1 MTVFQMVLLLFLPL
15 QSVRANL
22 RLAIPAVSPAAN
34 RSVYR
39 QSRICADLSSVCLV
53 VASEARRRESLC
65 LRGESSSG
73 ADNYRMQMGYGMAKT
88 SVESL
93 VLWPISRPMGC
104 Q

>member
-1 MTVFQMVLLLFLPL
+1 MTVSQMVLLLLLPL

-39 QSRICADLSSVCLV
+39 QSRIRADLSS
-53 VASEARRRESLC
+53 ESLC

-73 ADNYRMQMGYGMAKT
+73 VDNYRMQMGFALRAKSDT
-88 SVESL
+88 L
-93 VLWPISRPMGC
+93 LG
-104 Q
+104 